1 MRFTFCPHCGEKLI
15 RKEIGDEGLIP
26 YCEHCKVP
34 LWDLFTTCV
43 ICAVV
48 TEDRE
53 IALLRQNYVSTTNYV
68 CVAGVMKPAES
79 AEEAA
84 MREVNEELGLKV
96 EALEYVRS
104 YPFEQKE
111 MLMLGFRARVQKADF
126 QLSGEVDKA
135 QWFPLS
141 EAPAKLRQGGIA
153 WRLVSEIAGKE
164 G

>member
-1 MRFTFCPHCGEKLI
+1 
-15 RKEIGDEGLIP
+15 
-26 YCEHCKVP
+26 
-34 LWDLFTTCV
+34 
-43 ICAVV
+43 
-48 TEDRE
+48 
-53 IALLRQNYVSTTNYV
+53 
-68 CVAGVMKPAES
+68 
-79 AEEAA
+79 

-135 QWFPLS
+135 QWFPLA
-141 EAPAKLRQGGIA
+141 EAPKKLRQGGIA